1 LKAVGSEEDFMQ
13 RPTEEL
19 CSYLAA
25 QSGTTP
31 EAIRKM
37 LHAGRV
43 AMAMELITVAKVI
56 EDHSLLP
63 SKEDTI
69 AVIQT
74 LIIDQ
79 DLLEAA
85 DEWYHRL
92 SDWRRIKLYGDAS
105 EDAVLFHRSVA
116 SVLSDLRGALPP
128 ERSTDAPPGSDQ
140 SQGHSCGD

>member
-1 LKAVGSEEDFMQ
+1 MGSEEDFMQ

-31 EAIRKM
+31 EAIRRM

-43 AMAMELITVAKVI
+43 AMAMELMTVAKII

-105 EDAVLFHRSVA
+105 EDAAAFHRSVA
-116 SVLSDLRGALPP
+116 SALSGLRGAELPP
-128 ERSTDAPPGSDQ
+128 ADTDAPPGSDR
-140 SQGHSCGD
+140 SQDPPCGD